1 MRHKLCQLP
10 FQIENPPH
18 IHLFTSPNLLHFGR
32 KGWARI
38 PASPDSSHPTHF
50 NPLYCKGQWREIFNI
65 FKTKFQMSRTLRS
78 HKNVHEHRLVHVQ
91 AHTCR
96 KVHICSHRM
105 LCECTHPHMFKD
117 SEKKRE
123 TQKEEEKDSEKLL
136 LTKGAE
142 DSSVLLDL
150 ETKHQE
156 ETIISF

>member
-1 MRHKLCQLP
+1 
-10 FQIENPPH
+10 
-18 IHLFTSPNLLHFGR
+18 
-32 KGWARI
+32 
-38 PASPDSSHPTHF
+38 
-50 NPLYCKGQWREIFNI
+50 
-65 FKTKFQMSRTLRS
+65 
-78 HKNVHEHRLVHVQ
+78 
-91 AHTCR
+91 
-96 KVHICSHRM
+96 
-105 LCECTHPHMFKD
+105 MFKD